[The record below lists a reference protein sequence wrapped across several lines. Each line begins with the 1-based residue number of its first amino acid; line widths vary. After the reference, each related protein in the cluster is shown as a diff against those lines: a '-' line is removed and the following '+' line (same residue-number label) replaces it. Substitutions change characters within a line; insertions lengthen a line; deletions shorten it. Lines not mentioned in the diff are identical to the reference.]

1 MQIKRNMKSESDI
14 ISGYNE
20 AIQLAKSHY
29 ENFPVVSFLIPSN
42 LRKHVA
48 LVYWF
53 ARTADDIADENNY
66 SEEERLIKLNT
77 FEDRFRS
84 LLEKQPADNLMSALK
99 NTITSKNLN
108 PENFLK
114 LLKAFRQD
122 VTKKRYST
130 FDEVLEYCSC
140 SANPVGRILLELFNI
155 RNDKANYYS
164 DKICTALQITNF
176 LQDID
181 IDYQKGRIYYP
192 AEEMQKFG
200 VSEKMFE
207 IRKNN
212 SNLKELIEFSVNR
225 VMTLFNEGKPL
236 LEYLS
241 GRFKYEIDWTIK
253 GGETILNKIRGADF
267 DVFSNRPVLTKTDHL
282 RILMKVFFRQ

>member
-1 MQIKRNMKSESDI
+1 MKSESDI

-66 SEEERLIKLNT
+66 SEVERLTKLDAIEERFHSPLKMQT
-77 FEDRFRS
+77 
-84 LLEKQPADNLMSALK
+84 ADNLMSALK

-176 LQDID
+176 LQDTD